1 MRLEL
6 DTAARALDVNLNEQ
20 QLDRLLAYLDILRKW
35 NNRYN
40 LVGTS
45 DQAEL
50 VQKHLL
56 DSIAITPYI
65 KDAPILDVGS
75 GAGLPGIP
83 LAITLPALAFTLLD
97 ANSKKTRFMRQV
109 AIELNLS
116 NIEITQSRVEDL
128 QIANMPKTV
137 IARAFAPLR
146 KALNLLARVCAPQGQ
161 VLIML
166 GERTPEL
173 PTTDRFKTI
182 TTHAIHVPG
191 LSAQRHLLVAD
202 KE

>member
-1 MRLEL
+1 MRSEL
-6 DTAARALDVNLNEQ
+6 DTAARTLDLVLNEQ
-20 QLDRLLAYLDILRKW
+20 QLDRLLAYLEILRKW
-35 NNRYN
+35 NNSYN

-45 DQAEL
+45 DRTEL

-56 DSIAITPYI
+56 DSMAISPYI
-65 KDAPILDVGS
+65 KEAPILDVGS

-83 LAITLPALAFTLLD
+83 LAITLPELAFTLLD

-116 NIEITQSRVEDL
+116 NIEITQSRVEDF
-128 QIANMPKTV
+128 QIASMPKTV
-137 IARAFAPLR
+137 IARAFAPLQT
-146 KALNLLARVCAPQGQ
+146 ALNQLVRVCAPQGQ

-166 GERTPEL
+166 GERTQEL
-173 PTTDRFKTI
+173 PIIAGFKTL
-182 TTHAIHVPG
+182 TTHAISVPG
-191 LSAQRHLLVAD
+191 LSAQRHLLVAE